1 MSGEPETGRMLAL
14 AERAERLGYHSI
26 WVGDSITSR
35 PRHEPLTMLTAIAM
49 RTTKATLGTAVL
61 LPALRQPVAMA
72 HQVATL
78 DRLAEGR
85 LVLGVGTGGDS
96 PSNRAEFAALGVD
109 FERRLG
115 RMNEHLALCRKL
127 WSGEPVDHHGE
138 FYTVENASIGPST
151 HTPGGPPLWVTG
163 SSAPG
168 HRRAGT
174 RYDGWMPIG
183 PIDSFVAGLPVVQ
196 EAARSVGR
204 DPSEVTIVDVPHDLA
219 RRRSGRRRPDPQRLP
234 RRLLPG
240 AARGDAQVPGLLR
253 RAPGRA
259 HRVGGRVHHRRRRAP
274 HPPLRREPRHP
285 PRSLQAPSAASW
297 PDSDAGAAARSRQV
311 DACGV
316 LRVGRPACPTGQAP
330 GSVTWPA
337 NRMAPLSTWGG

>member
-1 MSGEPETGRMLAL
+1 MSGEPETGRLMAL
-14 AERAERLGYHSI
+14 AERAEQLGYQSI

-49 RTTKATLGTAVL
+49 RTTNATLGTAVL
-61 LPALRQPVAMA
+61 LPALRHPVAMA

-85 LVLGVGTGGDS
+85 LVLGVGIGGDT

-127 WSGEPVDHHGE
+127 WSGKPVDHDGE
-138 FYTVENASIGPST
+138 FYTVENVSIGPSA

-168 HRRAGT
+168 QRRAGT

-183 PIDSFVAGLPVVQ
+183 PIDTFAAGLPVVQ
-196 EAARSVGR
+196 EAARAAGR
-204 DPSEVTIVDVPHDLA
+204 DPSEVTASTYLTISLDDDPAAADQTLNDFLAAYYPVPPEVMRKFQA
-219 RRRSGRRRPDPQRLP
+219 CYAGP
-234 RRLLPG
+234 R
-240 AARGDAQVPGLLR
+240 AGLTEWM
-253 RAPGRA
+253 AEF
-259 HRVGGRVHHRRRRAP
+259 VT
-274 HPPLRREPRHP
+274 
-285 PRSLQAPSAASW
+285 
-297 PDSDAGAAARSRQV
+297 AGAEHLILRFAGNHDSHLE
-311 DACGV
+311 AC
-316 LRVGRPACPTGQAP
+316 
-330 GSVTWPA
+330 
-337 NRMAPLSTWGG
+337 STLGGELT

>member
-1 MSGEPETGRMLAL
+1 MSGEPETARLIAL
-14 AERAERLGYHSI
+14 AERAEQLGYQSI

-49 RTTKATLGTAVL
+49 RTTNATLGTAVL
-61 LPALRQPVAMA
+61 LPALRHPVAMA

-85 LVLGVGTGGDS
+85 LVLGVGIGGDT

-127 WSGEPVDHHGE
+127 WSGEPVDHRGE
-138 FYTVENASIGPST
+138 FYTIEHASIGPSA

-168 HRRAGT
+168 QRRAGT

-183 PIDSFVAGLPVVQ
+183 PIETFTTGLPLVR
-196 EAARSVGR
+196 EAAHSAGR
-204 DPSEVTIVDVPHDLA
+204 DPSEVTASTYLTISLDDDPGVADRTLDDFLA
-219 RRRSGRRRPDPQRLP
+219 AYYPAPPEVMRTFQACYAGP
-234 RRLLPG
+234 R
-240 AARGDAQVPGLLR
+240 AGLTEWV
-253 RAPGRA
+253 AEFVA
-259 HRVGGRVHHRRRRAP
+259 
-274 HPPLRREPRHP
+274 
-285 PRSLQAPSAASW
+285 
-297 PDSDAGAAARSRQV
+297 AGAEHVILRFAGNHDHHL
-311 DACGV
+311 DAC
-316 LRVGRPACPTGQAP
+316 
-330 GSVTWPA
+330 
-337 NRMAPLSTWGG
+337 STLGGELA